1 MLVKRR
7 CQVHLMMMNS
17 HDSTGERPRQ
27 PLARL
32 VPNPKLKFMEQCR
45 EVMRFKQLAHR
56 TEAILF
62 CRTKNLNNQ
71 LSTLFAVAGQRRGF
85 RAKSNHRAWRQ
96 GGQRSRDD
104 FAGPPEGGTPNAFAG
119 RAPDVAGWKKT
130 NIQHPGPHPY
140 KLPRR
145 VTLFCFHAVRITKPG
160 SQKLQRSRQ
169 KRACLVVAVGLGY
182 GSVKK
187 QATGFKVIEGLCAG
201 PTVCPLSRVK
211 AGTTVCIKE
220 LTAPPEIGRAHV

>member
-27 PLARL
+27 PLERL

-71 LSTLFAVAGQRRGF
+71 LSTLFAVAGEGRGF
-85 RAKSNHRAWRQ
+85 RTKSNHRAWRQ

-104 FAGPPEGGTPNAFAG
+104 FAGPPEGGTPNAFAECA
-119 RAPDVAGWKKT
+119 RDVAGGCGGGMREGVVDDAV
-130 NIQHPGPHPY
+130 PC
-140 KLPRR
+140 RR
-145 VTLFCFHAVRITKPG
+145 PALRRTLVSGRVDFVGVEVTRL
-160 SQKLQRSRQ
+160 
-169 KRACLVVAVGLGY
+169 
-182 GSVKK
+182 
-187 QATGFKVIEGLCAG
+187 
-201 PTVCPLSRVK
+201 
-211 AGTTVCIKE
+211 
-220 LTAPPEIGRAHV
+220 

>member
-71 LSTLFAVAGQRRGF
+71 LSTLFAPAGEGCGF
-85 RAKSNHRAWRQ
+85 RTKSNRRAWRQ

-104 FAGPPEGGTPNAFAG
+104 FAGPPEGGTPNAFAECARRAGLTRIPKLKTDAMVCFGEHTPRACGFRRRAENIVRQTFPFRKFPEACVTKVRARRPNLHAG
-119 RAPDVAGWKKT
+119 RARSP
-130 NIQHPGPHPY
+130 
-140 KLPRR
+140 
-145 VTLFCFHAVRITKPG
+145 
-160 SQKLQRSRQ
+160 SQLWFS
-169 KRACLVVAVGLGY
+169 G
-182 GSVKK
+182 
-187 QATGFKVIEGLCAG
+187 
-201 PTVCPLSRVK
+201 
-211 AGTTVCIKE
+211 
-220 LTAPPEIGRAHV
+220 